1 MKFIPQKRLWSM
13 EQFFP
18 SSICLLKERG
28 PVLVNLN
35 ERQAMLRKVQAASFV
50 LDDLKLYLDTH
61 PTDKKALSAFAKY
74 QDEYERALAEF
85 SAKYGALTADST
97 KITNRWSWV
106 DKPWPWELE
115 G

>member
-1 MKFIPQKRLWSM
+1 
-13 EQFFP
+13 
-18 SSICLLKERG
+18 
-28 PVLVNLN
+28 VNLN